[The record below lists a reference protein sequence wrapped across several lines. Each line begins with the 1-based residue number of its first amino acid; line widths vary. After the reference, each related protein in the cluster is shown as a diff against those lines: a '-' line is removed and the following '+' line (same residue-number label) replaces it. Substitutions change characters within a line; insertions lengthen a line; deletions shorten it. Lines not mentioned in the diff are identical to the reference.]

1 MDIKQAIAKVSDRG
15 NLADAEMRAA
25 MGCIM
30 RGEASPAQIGG
41 FLIALRMKGETVE
54 EIAAAATVMRELS
67 ARVTIADLDAVDIVG
82 TGGDGSGTFNI
93 STVAALVVAAAG
105 GRVAK
110 HGNRASSS
118 PCGSADLLEA
128 AGVNIELMPD
138 QVGACVDRAGI
149 GFMFAA
155 RHHGAMRHAAGPRR
169 ELGVRTVFNVL
180 GPLTNPA
187 GVKRH
192 LIGVYASHLV
202 ETLARV
208 LQRLGSERA
217 LIVHAEDGL
226 DEISCAAPTL
236 VAELAAGAVKTYR
249 ITPEDFGIPTSSL
262 ADLRVTDVTRSLELV
277 RGVLDNRPG
286 PARDIVLLNA
296 GAALY
301 AAGIDDSIKTGVQH
315 AADAI
320 ASGAAKRKLAELAA
334 LSQSFAAGK
343 GY

>member
-15 NLADAEMRAA
+15 NLSDAEMRAA
-25 MGCIM
+25 METIM
-30 RGEASPAQIGG
+30 RGEATPAQIGG

-67 ARVTIADLDAVDIVG
+67 TRVTIAATDAVDIVG

-110 HGNRASSS
+110 HGNRAASS

-128 AGVNIELMPD
+128 AGVNIELTPD

-155 RHHGAMRHAAGPRR
+155 RHHAAMRHAAVPRR
-169 ELGVRTVFNVL
+169 ELGVRTVLNVL

-192 LIGVYASHLV
+192 LIGVYAPHLV

-236 VAELAAGAVKTYR
+236 IAELAAGEVKTYR
-249 ITPEDFGIPTSSL
+249 ISPEDFGIPTTSL
-262 ADLRVTDVTRSLELV
+262 ADLRVDNVTRSLELV
-277 RGVLDNRPG
+277 RNVLDNRPG
-286 PARDIVLLNA
+286 PVRDIVLLNA

-301 AAGIDDSIKTGVQH
+301 VAGLSDNIKAGVQL
-315 AADAI
+315 AANTL
-320 ASGAAKRKLAELAA
+320 ASGAAKKKLDELAT
-334 LSQSFAAGK
+334 LSQSFATSK
-343 GY
+343 G

>member
-15 NLADAEMRAA
+15 NLTDAEMRAA
-25 MGCIM
+25 MGTIM
-30 RGEASPAQIGG
+30 RGEATPAQIGG

-67 ARVTIADLDAVDIVG
+67 ARVTIAAADAVDIVG

-110 HGNRASSS
+110 HGNRAASS

-128 AGVNIELMPD
+128 AGVNIELTPD
-138 QVGACVDRAGI
+138 QVGVCVDRAGI

-155 RHHGAMRHAAGPRR
+155 RHHGAMRHAAAPRR
-169 ELGVRTVFNVL
+169 ELGVRTILNVL

-192 LIGVYASHLV
+192 LIGVYAPHLV
-202 ETLARV
+202 ENLARV

-226 DEISCAAPTL
+226 DEISCAAPTQ
-236 VAELAAGAVKTYR
+236 VAELAAGEVQTYR
-249 ITPEDFGIPTSSL
+249 ISPEDFGIPTTSL
-262 ADLRVTDVTRSLELV
+262 ADLRVENVTRSLELI
-277 RGVLDNRPG
+277 RSVLDNRPG

-301 AAGIDDSIKTGVQH
+301 VAGQSNSIKTGVQL
-315 AADAI
+315 ASDTL
-320 ASGAAKRKLAELAA
+320 ASGAAKKKLDELAA
-334 LSQSFAAGK
+334 LSQSFEASK
-343 GY
+343 G

>member
-15 NLADAEMRAA
+15 NLSDAEMRAA
-25 MGCIM
+25 METIM
-30 RGEASPAQIGG
+30 RGEATPAQIGG

-67 ARVTIADLDAVDIVG
+67 TRVTIAATDAVDIVG

-110 HGNRASSS
+110 HGNRAASS

-128 AGVNIELMPD
+128 AGVNIEITPD
-138 QVGACVDRAGI
+138 QVGVCVDRAGI

-155 RHHGAMRHAAGPRR
+155 RHHGAMRHAAAPRR
-169 ELGVRTVFNVL
+169 ELGVRTVLNVL

-192 LIGVYASHLV
+192 LIGVYAPHLV
-202 ETLARV
+202 EILARV

-236 VAELAAGAVKTYR
+236 IAELAAGEVKTNR
-249 ITPEDFGIPTSSL
+249 ITPEDFGIPTTSL
-262 ADLRVTDVTRSLELV
+262 ADLRVDNVARSLELV
-277 RGVLDNRPG
+277 RSVLDNRPG

-301 AAGIDDSIKTGVQH
+301 VAGLSDNIKAGVQL
-315 AADAI
+315 AANTL
-320 ASGAAKRKLAELAA
+320 ASGAAKKKLAELAEM
-334 LSQSFAAGK
+334 SQSFAAGK
-343 GY
+343 G